1 MNYKGGKVMKQ
12 TISDLLNLDK
22 ANIILGRANAMLH
35 FIQLHEDE
43 KQKGLIDN
51 NLIVMPFTT
60 YHHSNYGYHFKGAM
74 AENLNPIIFTQ
85 NKEFLDICINTP
97 EDKLG
102 VVSYDFDIVQL
113 SYDEETKIFSTNIIS
128 KTEAQAMLQLD
139 PTTEFR
145 DF

>member
-1 MNYKGGKVMKQ
+1 MKQ
-12 TISDLLNLDK
+12 TISELLDLNK
-22 ANIILGRANAMLH
+22 ANIILGRANAMFH
-35 FIQLHEDE
+35 FLQLHEAE
-43 KQKGLIDN
+43 KEKGLIDN

-74 AENLNPIIFTQ
+74 AENINPIIFTQ

-102 VVSYDFDIVQL
+102 VVSYDFNIVQL
-113 SYDEETKIFSTNIIS
+113 SYHEEAMSFSTKVIS
-128 KTEAQAMLQLD
+128 KTEAQAMLKLD
-139 PTTEFR
+139 PATELR

>member
-1 MNYKGGKVMKQ
+1 MEQ
-12 TISDLLNLDK
+12 TITDLLNLNK
-22 ANIILGRANAMLH
+22 ANIILGRANTILH
-35 FIQLHEDE
+35 FCQLYEIE

-51 NLIVMPFTT
+51 NLIIMPYTT
-60 YHHSNYGYHFKGAM
+60 YHHSNYGYHFKGTM
-74 AENLNPIIFTQ
+74 AENINPIIFTQ

-113 SYDEETKIFSTNIIS
+113 SYDEEKKIFSTNVIS

-139 PTTEFR
+139 STTELR